1 MLALLIKKSTLAT
14 CFKPEKE
21 RVVVTKK
28 PRYFKSYAND
38 LLMRLLIFGK
48 DELLKEGQFWGFKE
62 FLGKRVG
69 NEVFCFSVKR

>member
-1 MLALLIKKSTLAT
+1 
-14 CFKPEKE
+14 
-21 RVVVTKK
+21 VVTKK

-69 NEVFCFSVKR
+69 NEVFCFFPLKGKRYNLTVSNS

>member
-1 MLALLIKKSTLAT
+1 
-14 CFKPEKE
+14 
-21 RVVVTKK
+21 VVTKK